1 MINLDKIVN
10 NNNEKHNENWPDIPD
25 IIKILHNFNNWWFW
39 IRKN

>member
-25 IIKILHNFNNWWFW
+25 LLTEF
-39 IRKN
+39 